1 MLDRSWTR
9 LPVALLSAFAGLWA
23 AIGIVVSLLNAPPAV
38 FTAGFE
44 FIVLIACGLTARS
57 VLRQMPGR
65 AMTIACAAG
74 AIFIGAVLGHVA
86 AGGSLMGRSLQ
97 YWTVARVGIAGLL
110 ALAAATD
117 LLGRSP
123 RRTLPPLL
131 LGVGLMAPVGALA
144 FANSTGMA
152 SNLLA
157 KLPGPVQLVVM
168 FVLFFF
174 IIGLISAS
182 IHQLLRAFAI
192 ASDLPESS
200 RPDPA
205 PAKVP
210 A

>member
-9 LPVALLSAFAGLWA
+9 LPVALLSALTGLWA
-23 AIGIVVSLLNAPPAV
+23 AVGIVAALLNAPPAV

-44 FIVLIACGLTARS
+44 LIVVIACGLTVRS

-74 AIFIGAVLGHVA
+74 AIFVGAVLGHIA
-86 AGGSLMGRSLQ
+86 AGGSLMGHSLQ
-97 YWTVARVGIAGLL
+97 YWTFARVGIAGLL
-110 ALAAATD
+110 ALVAAAD
-117 LLGRSP
+117 LLGRAP

-131 LGVGLMAPVGALA
+131 IGVGLMVPVGLLA
-144 FANSTGMA
+144 FAGSNGMA
-152 SNLLA
+152 SSLLA
-157 KLPGPVQLVVM
+157 KLPGPLQLVVM

-174 IIGLISAS
+174 VIGLISAS